1 MQYCSRC
8 VYPGN
13 HPLNIV
19 FREDGLCSGCLVH
32 EEKAQ
37 LGWVDRFRRL
47 KQIVDEYKQVGAN
60 KLADCIVP
68 VTGSRDSYFIV
79 DTVKRRLGLRPLLV
93 TYNKHYNTQAGI
105 RNLSYLKTIFGCD
118 LLTMTS
124 NPDTVKRITKETLK
138 KRGSIYWHC
147 IAGQTV
153 FPVQIAT
160 RFRIPLIIWGAHQGL
175 DQVGMFSHLDE
186 VEMSRKYRKEHDL
199 MNLEAEDL
207 LKDTD
212 LTEAELQDYFYP
224 EEAVIEK
231 NGVRGIYLGNF
242 VRWDTKLQHEKM
254 IANYGYET
262 REQARTFDNYS
273 DVDCWHYSSLHDY
286 IKYLKWGYGKV
297 SDQVSREIRL
307 GRLTREEGIDLVD
320 KYQAIKPG
328 ELALFLDWLG
338 ISEAELF
345 SNIDKFRDRRI
356 WNKRGADWKLIDS
369 VVNHKNQ
376 NGVEDLRLPVEDSCT
391 FLENSRSANLEKE
404 NLHSY
409 TLLGRGWVDS

>member
-1 MQYCSRC
+1 M
-8 VYPGN
+8 
-13 HPLNIV
+13 
-19 FREDGLCSGCLVH
+19 
-32 EEKAQ
+32 
-37 LGWVDRFRRL
+37 
-47 KQIVDEYKQVGAN
+47 
-60 KLADCIVP
+60 
-68 VTGSRDSYFIV
+68 
-79 DTVKRRLGLRPLLV
+79 
-93 TYNKHYNTQAGI
+93 
-105 RNLSYLKTIFGCD
+105 
-118 LLTMTS
+118 
-124 NPDTVKRITKETLK
+124 
-138 KRGSIYWHC
+138 GSIYWHC